1 MGDVV
6 SVDSLLD
13 GWYPGWKP
21 EHLDNPW
28 LRMKSV
34 PFTKADEE
42 RFWFVDFH
50 WPRGTRSPTAR

>member
-1 MGDVV
+1 VSAQDRARDGAISSLGDFTMADVV
-6 SVDSLLD
+6 SVDMFLD

-34 PFTKADEE
+34 PF
-42 RFWFVDFH
+42 
-50 WPRGTRSPTAR
+50 

>member
-1 MGDVV
+1 MADVV
-6 SVDSLLD
+6 SVDMFLD

-42 RFWFVDFH
+42 RFH
-50 WPRGTRSPTAR
+50 QERLP